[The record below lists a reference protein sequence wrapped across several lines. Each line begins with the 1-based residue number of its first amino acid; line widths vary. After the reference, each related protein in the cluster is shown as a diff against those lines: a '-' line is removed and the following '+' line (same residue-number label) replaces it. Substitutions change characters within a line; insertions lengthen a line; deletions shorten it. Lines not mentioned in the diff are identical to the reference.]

1 MASLTH
7 SLALFIYS
15 FIYFL
20 FYFSTI
26 YFVRNGRPPS
36 SARSAQRGDGRRRRR
51 SLSLYL
57 VFSLSLSL
65 SLPFYVP
72 YFIMISEPFQTQSNI
87 RRAGMFLVV
96 LAAVVVLSYPT
107 KFFFSLSFLVIY

>member
-1 MASLTH
+1 M
-7 SLALFIYS
+7 
-15 FIYFL
+15 
-20 FYFSTI
+20 
-26 YFVRNGRPPS
+26 RNGRPPS
-36 SARSAQRGDGRRRRR
+36 SARRAQRGDGRPRRR

-65 SLPFYVP
+65 SLSLPLYVP

-96 LAAVVVLSYPT
+96 VAVVVVVVLSYPT
-107 KFFFSLSFLVIY
+107 TPF